1 MTIGK
6 LIAIITFLSI
16 VTLVVIGSKES
27 VVDKAAN
34 DLTLHYLNNNI
45 YPAVDCRGEN
55 VDGVDYIL
63 CSAVSLDG
71 VGRSNPGGLYKVE
84 TFNST
89 EYKLYAVNGKAKGHS
104 SKGIPPIAEDLY
116 NTKIDI
122 SAIIDKFY

>member
-6 LIAIITFLSI
+6 LIAIIVFLSI
-16 VTLVVIGSKES
+16 VTLAVIGSKES
-27 VVDKAAN
+27 VMDKAIN
-34 DLTLHYLNNNI
+34 DLTLHYINNNI
-45 YPAVDCRGEN
+45 YSTVNCRGEN
-55 VDGVDYIL
+55 IDGVDYIL

-104 SKGIPPIAEDLY
+104 SKAIPPIAEDLY
-116 NTKIDI
+116 NTNIDI